1 MANCV
6 ASVADLFHRTE
17 RGKYQ
22 GLVGTAFGIPSV
34 AGPVVGGYVTDHFA
48 WNWVFLINVPAGIV
62 VLLMLLRFPG
72 TDADTQ
78 NMRLDHLG
86 MATLTLAVVPS
97 MFAFSWAGAHHA
109 WGSSQVVAS
118 LATGLAMAGVFVY
131 VESKADHPIMPLAIY
146 RNRTVIVCV
155 LIIALTGFGLDVSIV
170 LMPLFF
176 QGALGASAS
185 GSGKFRSA
193 IRQEPAR
200 SAISPGLTHHVSDPP
215 MPN

>member
-34 AGPVVGGYVTDHFA
+34 AGPVVGGYVTSHFA

-109 WGSSQVVAS
+109 WGSSQWLDPWQRALRWPACS
-118 LATGLAMAGVFVY
+118 FTSSRRLTIQSCPWRFTG
-131 VESKADHPIMPLAIY
+131 
-146 RNRTVIVCV
+146 T
-155 LIIALTGFGLDVSIV
+155 
-170 LMPLFF
+170 
-176 QGALGASAS
+176 
-185 GSGKFRSA
+185 
-193 IRQEPAR
+193 AR
-200 SAISPGLTHHVSDPP
+200 
-215 MPN
+215 